1 MRYMVEQGQVIESK
15 QKTILSGLLI
25 ASRFTK
31 LTSVPIPHLPPGE
44 AISPCCR
51 MNSVEPTL
59 PAAWTVSIGH
69 SGWTMMLMSG

>member
-1 MRYMVEQGQVIESK
+1 MRYMVEQVQVIESN
-15 QKTILSGLLI
+15 QKTVLSGLLI

-31 LTSVPIPHLPPGE
+31 LISVPIPHLLKGE
-44 AISPCCR
+44 AKLPCSR

-59 PAAWTVSIGH
+59 PAASTVSIGH

>member
-1 MRYMVEQGQVIESK
+1 MRYMVEQVQVIEST
-15 QKTILSGLLI
+15 QKTVLSGLLI

-31 LTSVPIPHLPPGE
+31 LTSVPIPHLLPGE
-44 AISPCCR
+44 AKWPCSR

-59 PAAWTVSIGH
+59 PAASTVSIGH